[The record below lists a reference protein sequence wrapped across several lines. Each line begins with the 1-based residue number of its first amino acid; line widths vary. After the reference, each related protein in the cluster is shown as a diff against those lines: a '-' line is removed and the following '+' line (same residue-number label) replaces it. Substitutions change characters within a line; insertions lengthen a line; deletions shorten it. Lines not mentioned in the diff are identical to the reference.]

1 MTPEQ
6 LSEIAERAA
15 TADPVEMVARA
26 IHGAVAD
33 ECGGISGFAGNPARW
48 PWDSQNEMKWQNGG
62 KGTLAEHYRK
72 LARAAIMAYDSRSH
86 TQASRAAV
94 ELSDEE
100 VEAAIRAYDQVAPQ
114 SSDDVYDAAD
124 LADMRAAL
132 SAFLSARKQGET

>member
-94 ELSDEE
+94 SDEMHDRACE
-100 VEAAIRAYDQVAPQ
+100 AYNEAAHEAFGQCDRTAMFEAIE
-114 SSDDVYDAAD
+114 
-124 LADMRAAL
+124 AAL
-132 SAFLSARKQGET
+132 KVTH